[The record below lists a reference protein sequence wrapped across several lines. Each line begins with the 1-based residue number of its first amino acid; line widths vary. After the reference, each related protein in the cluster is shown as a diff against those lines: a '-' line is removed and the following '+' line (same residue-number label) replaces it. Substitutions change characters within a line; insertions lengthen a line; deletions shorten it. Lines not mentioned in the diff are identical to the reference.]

1 MAKYFVWLHT
11 RLDELPPIFLQALL
25 EIILDRVVEEL
36 CDQLVARAALRH
48 TDERSGDKLVA
59 GLRDYYFVQDDF
71 QSSLEEDWRVFIQT
85 AVEDQRQSTWA
96 RDNFVGPR
104 LGTLG
109 QAEHSL
115 NKHCELMQGWGAK

>member
-25 EIILDRVVEEL
+25 EVSSDKVVEEL

-48 TDERSGDKLVA
+48 TKSLSLVCQERAQWRQVGRGAPRLLCPSWLAVELK
-59 GLRDYYFVQDDF
+59 
-71 QSSLEEDWRVFIQT
+71 EEEWRVFIQT

-96 RDNFVGPR
+96 CDNFVGPR
-104 LGTLG
+104 LG
-109 QAEHSL
+109 
-115 NKHCELMQGWGAK
+115 